1 MFLTIVNV
9 KTVSNMPSSTQRLRE
24 KFMKKQ
30 DGSIDDGIDAAQKVI
45 RDAGGEIKK
54 NHYIDISNIK
64 EFNGDVQDAIDFLI
78 DEWDF
83 GIL

>member
-1 MFLTIVNV
+1 
-9 KTVSNMPSSTQRLRE
+9 MPSSTQRLRE
-24 KFMKKQ
+24 KFMKKKQ